1 MVLVAVFAGV
11 QGMRQQDQRAFSS
24 KDSLIHSQ
32 LLGLDQESVVAE
44 ANQPIPVCRKDQKTS
59 VASQLEVLQRM
70 KCLVPLVYLVISNV
84 ILLTKI
90 PITFF
95 SK

>member
-11 QGMRQQDQRAFSS
+11 QGMRQQEQRALSN

-44 ANQPIPVCRKDQKTS
+44 ARQS
-59 VASQLEVLQRM
+59 
-70 KCLVPLVYLVISNV
+70 
-84 ILLTKI
+84 
-90 PITFF
+90 ITV
-95 SK
+95 